1 MFAMYVGIIKNLNK
15 LFMKSK
21 NSSFSLQ
28 INVLYDIFMLVMYMN
43 NFGVVLNNYLDKYKI
58 TCKDFASYL
67 GVSENEMKKIL
78 NGKIILNDY
87 WIVFISLIVGIDLEN
102 VRIN

>member
-1 MFAMYVGIIKNLNK
+1 
-15 LFMKSK
+15 
-21 NSSFSLQ
+21 
-28 INVLYDIFMLVMYMN
+28 MYMN

-78 NGKIILNDY
+78 NGKVILNEY
-87 WIVFISLIVGIDLEN
+87 LVVFISLIVGIDLCDVN
-102 VRIN
+102 VS